1 MDSRRRALEPRDLV
15 LPAGLGVFAL
25 LVMFTAEVELRS
37 PDAVSATLVIVSCA
51 ALALRR
57 IVPLGVLLITCVIVV
72 VYPTVGYPGAAT
84 ALPVFVALHTAVEA
98 GRRLPA
104 WITAAATIVV
114 GTIASTLWRDGPE
127 TALENLEQHLLIAG
141 WVVASGVLGE
151 VARQRRVYVAEVE
164 ARAAEAERTRE
175 QIAQRRVAQ
184 ERLSI
189 ARELHDSL
197 THSIS
202 VIKVQSG
209 VAVHLARKR
218 GEEVPPALLAVQEAS
233 TDAIR
238 ELRGT
243 LDVLRPGTVADEG
256 MLAVGIE
263 RLPEL
268 VEVTRRSGLQV
279 SFTITGR
286 TDGLA
291 PHLDRAVYR
300 IVQESLTNVT
310 RHAAASQVDV
320 HVVLDDDVLTVR
332 VADDGTASDQRATP
346 PGLGIT
352 GMQER
357 ARALGGRL
365 VAGPRPAGGFL
376 VAAELPTTV
385 TVP

>member
-15 LPAGLGVFAL
+15 LPAGLGGFAL
-25 LVMFTAEVELRS
+25 LVMLTAEVEIRP
-37 PDAVSATLVIVSCA
+37 PDALSAMLVIVSCA
-51 ALALRR
+51 ALVLRR
-57 IVPLGVLLITCVIVV
+57 IVPMAVLLITCAIVV

-84 ALPVFVALHTAVEA
+84 ALPVFVALYTAVET
-98 GRRLPA
+98 GRRLSA

-114 GTIASTLWRDGPE
+114 GTISSTLWRAGPQ
-127 TALENLEQHLLIAG
+127 TALENVEQHLLIAG

-151 VARQRRVYVAEVE
+151 VARQRRAYVAEVE
-164 ARAAEAERTRE
+164 QRAAEAERTRE

-233 TDAIR
+233 TDAMR

-243 LDVLRPGTVADEG
+243 LGVLRPGVAADEG
-256 MLAVGIE
+256 ALAIGIA
-263 RLPEL
+263 RLPDL
-268 VEVTRRSGLQV
+268 VAVAERSGLEV
-279 SFTITGR
+279 SLSITGR

-310 RHAAASQVDV
+310 RHAAASHADV
-320 HVVLDDDVLTVR
+320 QVVLDGDVLTVR
-332 VADDGTASDQRATP
+332 VVDDGTASDRRATP
-346 PGLGIT
+346 PGMGIT

-365 VAGPRPAGGFL
+365 VAGPRPEGGFL
-376 VAAELPTTV
+376 VAVELPLAV
-385 TVP
+385 AVP

>member
-1 MDSRRRALEPRDLV
+1 MDSHRRAPEPRDLV
-15 LPAGLGVFAL
+15 LPAGLAAFAL
-25 LVMFTAEVELRS
+25 LVMLTAEVEIRP
-37 PDAVSATLVIVSCA
+37 PDAVSATLVVASCA

-57 IVPLGVLLITCVIVV
+57 VLPMVVLVVTCVVVV
-72 VYPTVGYPGAAT
+72 VYPTAGYPGAAT
-84 ALPVFVALHTAVEA
+84 ALPVFVALYTAVEA
-98 GRRLPA
+98 GRKLPA

-114 GTIASTLWRDGPE
+114 GTISSTLWRDGPE
-127 TALENLEQHLLIAG
+127 TALENVEQHLLIAG

-151 VARQRRVYVAEVE
+151 VARQRRAYVAEVE
-164 ARAAEAERTRE
+164 RRAAEAERTRE
-175 QIAQRRVAQ
+175 QVAQRRVAQ

-218 GEEVPPALLAVQEAS
+218 GEQVPPALLAVQEAS

-243 LDVLRPGTVADEG
+243 LDVLRPEATVDEG
-256 MLAVGIE
+256 ALAIGVDH
-263 RLPEL
+263 LPEL
-268 VEVTRRSGLQV
+268 VEVARRSGLEV
-279 SFTITGR
+279 SLDVSGR
-286 TDGLA
+286 TAGLA

-300 IVQESLTNVT
+300 IVQESLTNIT
-310 RHAAASQVDV
+310 RHAEATTA
-320 HVVLDDDVLTVR
+320 HVEVLLDDDVLTVR
-332 VADDGTASDQRATP
+332 VADDGTASIERAAP
-346 PGLGIT
+346 PGMGIT

-365 VAGPRPAGGFL
+365 AAGPRPEGGFL
-376 VAAELPTTV
+376 VTAELSLTV
-385 TVP
+385 AVP